1 MAKRPLTKRWEDYQ
15 ASTTVLLWSCASSV
29 ALTLIVGFTVAGWV
43 TGGTA
48 AKMASTAAEQA
59 RSQLV
64 ATICVET
71 FSQAADA
78 NEQLAKLKATS
89 SWERDDFVS
98 KGGWTTPVG
107 FKQPV
112 PGAADLCADKLAEMT
127 LPAKDGAVEKKA
139 TFQ

>member
-1 MAKRPLTKRWEDYQ
+1 MANAGSLSKRWENYR
-15 ASTTVLLWSCASSV
+15 ASKTTLFWACAASV

-48 AKMASTAAEQA
+48 AKMASSAAEKA

-78 NEQLAKLKATS
+78 REQLTKLKATS

-98 KGGWTTPVG
+98 KGGWVTPAG

-112 PGAADLCADKLAEMT
+112 PGAADICADKLAEMT
-127 LPAKDGAVEKKA
+127 LPANTASEKK
-139 TFQ
+139 TTLQ